1 MAVFM
6 LTDNN
11 SVESVNELGFK
22 EDREEGLENLI
33 INNPKIFPVEK
44 ISGNVQWIPISKQM
58 RLLGGRLRTDTIGID
73 DEGSIY
79 VIENK
84 LDSND
89 DKKRVSQQVR
99 DYAHV
104 LRTMKWD
111 DFLIKIKQANN
122 SNEIRERKFNF
133 SGKSLEETLN
143 TTNDLQKT
151 PWSSEKSKE
160 CLENIRNNFENGK
173 FILVISINKISK
185 PLRISI
191 DGENEITDENI
202 MSMFALEVN
211 DFQTKK
217 GEKIIVTNTYP
228 HDLSELRE
236 KKASMRYE
244 YDEID
249 FDKQLS
255 NSDCTNTEKIFIK
268 NYFQELKNLVH
279 RVEFGTGKTAKLL
292 PRFWINDIEKS
303 PISLGATGKLNLQFE
318 SLWRE
323 DEAMVLDEFI
333 EELKQIEYVRNKIS
347 EKPNI
352 KRTRIQI
359 PLNDWMPFA
368 DDIISI
374 VEKVFIK

>member
-11 SVESVNELGFK
+11 YAESVNELGFK

-73 DEGSIY
+73 DEGNIY

-122 SNEIRERKFNF
+122 SNEIREKKFNF
-133 SGKSLEETLN
+133 SGKSLEEILS
-143 TTNDLQKT
+143 TTDDLQKIL
-151 PWSSEKSKE
+151 WSSEKSKE

-244 YDEID
+244 YDEDD

-255 NSDCTNTEKIFIK
+255 NNDCTNTEKIFIK
-268 NYFQELKNLVH
+268 NYFQELKNLAH

-323 DEAMVLDEFI
+323 DESMVLDEFI

>member
-133 SGKSLEETLN
+133 SGKSLEEILS
-143 TTNDLQKT
+143 TTDDLQKIL
-151 PWSSEKSKE
+151 WSSEKSKE
-160 CLENIRNNFENGK
+160 CFENIRNNFENGK

-191 DGENEITDENI
+191 DGENDITDENI

-255 NSDCTNTEKIFIK
+255 NNDCTNTEKIFIK
-268 NYFQELKNLVH
+268 NYFQELKNLAH

-333 EELKQIEYVRNKIS
+333 EELKHIEYVRNKIS